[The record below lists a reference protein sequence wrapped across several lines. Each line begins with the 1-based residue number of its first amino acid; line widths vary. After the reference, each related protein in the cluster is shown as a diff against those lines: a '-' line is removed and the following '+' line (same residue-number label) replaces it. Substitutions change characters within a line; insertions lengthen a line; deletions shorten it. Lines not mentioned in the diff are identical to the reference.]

1 MSLIVYISFGRA
13 AAQEKPAPM
22 LQDALH
28 RLDDVVAQIRKENIL
43 WAVSRMKETRERNK
57 KEKE

>member
-13 AAQEKPAPM
+13 AAQEKLALM

-28 RLDDVVAQIRKENIL
+28 RLDDVVAQTKKENIL